1 MVVFPNAKINLGLDI
16 LRKRPDGYHDIS
28 TIMIPVPWHD
38 ILEIVPSKGG
48 MSTLTVTGR
57 PVDCP
62 AEKNLVMKAFR
73 RVQLDHS
80 IPEVDIYLRK
90 IIPDGAGLGGGSADA
105 AFTIMALNSMFGLD
119 LSKDKMASMA
129 SEIGA
134 DCAFFI
140 YNRPML
146 AEGKGERLTEID
158 IDLSDLK
165 IAIVKPEVSISTAEA
180 YAGVTPGTPLHPL
193 SEIASAPRKE
203 WRNLANNAFE
213 ESIRKKHCEINSIKE
228 ALYDTGAFYA
238 SMSGS
243 GSAVFGLFENDILSP
258 VSSRLSCFGSL
269 FIGAI
274 DQE

>member
-38 ILEIVPSKGG
+38 ILEIVPSQGG

-73 RVQLDHS
+73 RVQLDHP

-105 AFTIMALNSMFGLD
+105 AFTIMALNSMFDLD
-119 LSKDKMASMA
+119 LSKDEMASMA

-146 AEGKGERLTEID
+146 SEGKGERLTEID

-165 IAIVKPEVSISTAEA
+165 IVIVKPEVSISTAEA
-180 YAGVTPGTPLHPL
+180 YAGVTPEIPLHPL

-213 ESIRKKHCEINSIKE
+213 ESISKKHCEINSVKE
-228 ALYDTGAFYA
+228 ALYDAGAFYA

-258 VSSRLSCFGSL
+258 VSYRLSCFGSI
-269 FIGAI
+269 FVGAI